1 MTHTCYI
8 CGKPACERHHIFGGA
23 NRPKSEKYGLVVR
36 LCRECHN
43 QGHFGKRS
51 KELMKMLREDGR
63 RKFESEHPN
72 LDFKDTFHANY
83 LDKKEPPRQSIDI
96 VPVDELAKELKGGK

>member
-23 NRPKSEKYGLVVR
+23 NRPKSEKYGLVVW

-43 QGHFGKRS
+43 QVHFGKRS
-51 KELMKMLREDGR
+51 KELMEKLRKEGQA
-63 RKFESEHPN
+63 KFESENPS
-72 LDFKDTFHANY
+72 LDFQTIFHCNY
-83 LDKKEPPRQSIDI
+83 LDSKTLPRQSIDI
-96 VPVDELAKELKGGK
+96 IPVDELAEELKGGK